1 MKITQLLNSKL
12 LKTFAFVAILF
23 SYSACTSDDDT
34 AHEEPIT
41 EIDPPIVIDCQYF
54 NNHPN
59 AILEDNPYA
68 PVDYLVICNGT
79 SIPDDVTIEPGVT
92 IAFETDASFWVREE
106 GSLKAVGTTS
116 QPITFTGVDKAMGS
130 WAGIYFGSNDSKN
143 EIKYALIEY
152 GGGSASAWSSSE
164 KGGVV
169 IGANSSLKF
178 SNNTVQHC
186 KAWGVNLYY
195 NANET
200 LTSID
205 NNTFIKNEI
214 PVRISSPMV
223 DVLKGNNDYM
233 ENQVNKIEIKTDYPI
248 EGNKTLRKATV
259 PYWVKDYNNAGF
271 RVGNGKLTIEPG
283 TKIEMDNNT
292 WFSVGA
298 NGALKIVGTSAE
310 KISITGVAQ
319 VPGGWGNIRFSEST
333 SSENQIQHA
342 IIKHAGAGAHSSSNI
357 HVRGAVYIGYDSTL
371 AMSDILFEDIQSC
384 VLFSDQFG
392 IDNVNIGS
400 GITSNNTNTIGLD
413 DCLL

>member
-116 QPITFTGVDKAMGS
+116 KPITFTGVDKVMGS

-152 GGGSASAWSSSE
+152 GGGAASAWSSSE